1 MPKQPLTLALPA
13 AAAVTAGLALGF
25 FELTI
30 AGAIAA
36 LVAVVLWLR
45 AARRSHGLGG
55 LQRSTPRKRPSPPG
69 ARARRNDVVEE
80 PGGGGSS
87 GSSS

>member
-55 LQRSTPRKRPSPPG
+55 LQRSTPGNGPARLARELG
-69 ARARRNDVVEE
+69 ATTSSRN
-80 PGGGGSS
+80 PAATGSS
-87 GSSS
+87 GSNS